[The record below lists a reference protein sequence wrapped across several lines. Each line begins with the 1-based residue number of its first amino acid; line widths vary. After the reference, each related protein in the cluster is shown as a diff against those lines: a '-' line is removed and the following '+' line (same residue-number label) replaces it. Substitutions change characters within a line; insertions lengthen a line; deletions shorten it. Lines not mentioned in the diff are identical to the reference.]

1 MLFFFAQPQTK
12 TISHQEIVNAAG
24 NNVLMVG
31 VVLNE
36 GMNNTAPTELEFI
49 VKIPKTGFFN
59 FVLRYMVR
67 CSSLGQDIVINYNC
81 SLN

>member
-1 MLFFFAQPQTK
+1 
-12 TISHQEIVNAAG
+12 
-24 NNVLMVG
+24 MVG

-49 VKIPKTGFFN
+49 VKIPKTGYFS
-59 FVLRYMVR
+59 FVLHYMVR
-67 CSSLGQDIVINYNC
+67 FSSLGQDIIINDYC

>member
-1 MLFFFAQPQTK
+1 
-12 TISHQEIVNAAG
+12 
-24 NNVLMVG
+24 MVG

-67 CSSLGQDIVINYNC
+67 CSSLGQDIGINYNC